1 MLSHDLVWAAID
13 RLAARNELSASGL
26 AKSAGLD
33 PTSFNK
39 SKRISNDGRPRWP
52 STESLAKILE
62 ATGASVDEFFEL
74 LTAGTQA
81 IRSARSVVIPLI
93 GQAQAGDGGYFD
105 DAGYPAGEGWD
116 EISFPGSNSENIM
129 AVEVSGESMMPL
141 YRDGDVLL
149 VDKSAQI
156 RKGDRVVV
164 RTRGGEVL
172 AKLLHRQTAK
182 ALELVSLNADH
193 PNRTLAPGEIDWI
206 GRIVWASQ

>member
-1 MLSHDLVWAAID
+1 MLSHDRVWAAID
-13 RLAARNELSASGL
+13 RLAARNELSASAL

-33 PTSFNK
+33 STSFNK
-39 SKRISNDGRPRWP
+39 SKRTGNDGRPRWP
-52 STESLAKILE
+52 STESIAKILD
-62 ATGASVDEFFEL
+62 ATGASLDEFVAL

-81 IRSARSVVIPLI
+81 IRATRNVVIPLI

-116 EISFPGSNSENIM
+116 EISFPGPNSENTM

-149 VDKSAQI
+149 VDKSAPV

-164 RTRGGEVL
+164 RTHGGEVL
-172 AKLLHRQTAK
+172 AKLLHRQTGRV
-182 ALELVSLNADH
+182 LELVSLNPDH
-193 PNRTLAPGEIDWI
+193 PNRTFAPAEIDWI

>member
-1 MLSHDLVWAAID
+1 MLSHDRVWAAID
-13 RLAARNELSASGL
+13 RLAARNDLSASAL

-39 SKRISNDGRPRWP
+39 SKRTSSDGRPRWP
-52 STESLAKILE
+52 STESLSKILE
-62 ATGASVDEFFEL
+62 ATGSTLDEFVVL
-74 LTAGTQA
+74 LAAGTQA
-81 IRSARSVVIPLI
+81 IRSSRNIVIPLI

-105 DAGYPAGEGWD
+105 DAGYPVGEGWD
-116 EISFPGSNSENIM
+116 EISFPGPNSENTM
-129 AVEVSGESMMPL
+129 AIEVSGESMMPL

-164 RTRGGEVL
+164 RTRAGEVL
-172 AKLLHRQTAK
+172 AKLLHKQTGK
-182 ALELVSLNADH
+182 VLELVSLNPAH
-193 PNRTLAPGEIDWI
+193 PNRTFDKSEIDWI

>member
-1 MLSHDLVWAAID
+1 MLSHERVWAAID

-39 SKRISNDGRPRWP
+39 SKRTSNDGRPRWP

-62 ATGASVDEFFEL
+62 ATGASIEEFVAL

-81 IRSARSVVIPLI
+81 IRSSRMVVIPLI

-105 DAGYPAGEGWD
+105 DAGYPVGEGWD
-116 EISFPGSNSENIM
+116 EISFPGPNSENVM

-141 YRDGDVLL
+141 YRHGDVLL

-164 RTRGGEVL
+164 RTQGGEVL
-172 AKLLHRQTAK
+172 AKLLHKQTGK
-182 ALELVSLNADH
+182 VVELVSLNPTH
-193 PNRTLAPGEIDWI
+193 PNRTFAPAEIDWI